1 MRSFPNE
8 RPIGQRDGGSD
19 PATTEGA
26 VFMTEKL
33 KDKSTR
39 RDFLKLASTTAPA
52 ALAATALSTT
62 QVAADVAEPALDKMQ
77 DTEHTRAYYD
87 SLSF

>member
-1 MRSFPNE
+1 
-8 RPIGQRDGGSD
+8 
-19 PATTEGA
+19 
-26 VFMTEKL
+26 MTEKL

-62 QVAADVAEPALDKMQ
+62 QVAADVTEPALDKMQ

>member
-1 MRSFPNE
+1 
-8 RPIGQRDGGSD
+8 
-19 PATTEGA
+19 
-26 VFMTEKL
+26 MTEKL

-87 SLSF
+87 SLSFLKTVCPACWLDIHQRRGQRLRDAQRL

>member
-1 MRSFPNE
+1 
-8 RPIGQRDGGSD
+8 
-19 PATTEGA
+19 
-26 VFMTEKL
+26 MTEKL

-52 ALAATALSTT
+52 ALAATAWSST
-62 QVAADVAEPALDKMQ
+62 QVAADVTEPALDKMQ

>member
-1 MRSFPNE
+1 
-8 RPIGQRDGGSD
+8 
-19 PATTEGA
+19 
-26 VFMTEKL
+26 MTEKL

-62 QVAADVAEPALDKMQ
+62 QVVADVVEPALDKMQ
-77 DTEHTRAYYD
+77 DTEHTRAYYN

>member
-1 MRSFPNE
+1 M
-8 RPIGQRDGGSD
+8 SD
-19 PATTEGA
+19 PTITEGA

-52 ALAATALSTT
+52 ALAATALSST
-62 QVAADVAEPALDKMQ
+62 QVAADVTEPALDKMQ